1 MIDCA
6 KSRLRCIMIG
16 QHTCEQ
22 LDFKLVSQDFQLQP
36 QNLTVLEGTDA
47 QLNAT
52 VTGQY
57 ETMIWEVDGKL
68 VVNIFRTSISA
79 SEGYNASFCVPG
91 STSCVQFT
99 IYSVSR
105 EQSSV
110 RCTVQDYGTREATL
124 FVQEEGTVNITGGNV
139 TVVEDQQVE
148 FQCVTAA
155 WYPTPAVSWTLDG
168 AALSSDLY
176 NTTIM
181 TDGETNTSSV
191 LTIRAAH
198 SSTVECRATV
208 AALTQ
213 PKSSSVFMVVVPTP
227 TDWTVLIAVVVSIGG
242 FALLVLLII
251 GIIFCCKR
259 RKQRQATYEEEMSKR
274 VRSQSEISGAKAKAE
289 RKRGEVNTGYISDG
303 QTSVTPSELGDS
315 DFDETQISRFEMPDV
330 VSSNQRENYQRN
342 ARDTVDLPDMRM
354 HRHATIV

>member
-1 MIDCA
+1 MEVSWKTWSSLCCFCLALCA
-6 KSRLRCIMIG
+6 TG
-16 QHTCEQ
+16 V
-22 LDFKLVSQDFQLQP
+22 VSQDFQLQP

-124 FVQEEGTVNITGGNV
+124 FVQ
-139 TVVEDQQVE
+139 
-148 FQCVTAA
+148 
-155 WYPTPAVSWTLDG
+155 
-168 AALSSDLY
+168 
-176 NTTIM
+176 
-181 TDGETNTSSV
+181 
-191 LTIRAAH
+191 
-198 SSTVECRATV
+198 
-208 AALTQ
+208 
-213 PKSSSVFMVVVPTP
+213 VPTP